1 MCGIAGELR
10 FLQAPGGGD
19 RVQPMLDFMVHRGP
33 DGEGLCEL
41 GPCTLGHRRLSIID
55 LDRGAQPMTSAC
67 GRYTISFNGEIYN
80 YIELREELQREGV
93 EFDTSSDTEVLLA
106 VLSRWGKRGI
116 ERLNGMFAFGL
127 WDAHA
132 RRLLLVRDRLGIK
145 PLYYYRGQDQLLF
158 ASDSGALASHP
169 EFPRRLEPRAVSHF
183 LTWRVVPVPY
193 TAYKD
198 TFQLEPGTWLEVDS
212 DGVVQTG
219 VYWFPEIPERA
230 ERRNLDELSEELE
243 ALLAD
248 AVRIRIRSDV
258 PVGAFLS
265 GGVDSSTVVHWMK
278 EAMPGAHP
286 LTFTIGFRG
295 EEAAFDESE
304 WAGDVAA
311 HVGTDHHLHILKSY
325 EMVPLLRTA
334 SWFFSQ
340 PCGTGLPNYFVSQT
354 ARMHVT
360 VALAGVG
367 GDELFAGYTRFRL
380 GLNGASPVGAEL
392 RFLNSLV
399 SFSNDEKK
407 NLMTPDFFDEVR
419 DERSVDFVRCQNEAV
434 KTSDTINK
442 LCWLDLRHFMLND
455 LLYNLDKMSMAHS
468 LEARVPLLDHRIV
481 EFALRVPPEAK
492 VHRGIQKYLLKR
504 VMMKHLPHHVFFRAK
519 KGFSLPKQV
528 WIPDIRTFVEE
539 LVNRR
544 TVEERG
550 IFKWRELSA
559 YMERVF
565 ATKNISWHD
574 ANNLW
579 NVFNLELWC
588 QQFLDGAPELT
599 PPLAGVAVE

>member
-1 MCGIAGELR
+1 M
-10 FLQAPGGGD
+10 Q
-19 RVQPMLDFMVHRGP
+19 
-33 DGEGLCEL
+33 
-41 GPCTLGHRRLSIID
+41 
-55 LDRGAQPMTSAC
+55 
-67 GRYTISFNGEIYN
+67 
-80 YIELREELQREGV
+80 
-93 EFDTSSDTEVLLA
+93 
-106 VLSRWGKRGI
+106 
-116 ERLNGMFAFGL
+116 
-127 WDAHA
+127 
-132 RRLLLVRDRLGIK
+132 
-145 PLYYYRGQDQLLF
+145 
-158 ASDSGALASHP
+158 
-169 EFPRRLEPRAVSHF
+169 
-183 LTWRVVPVPY
+183 
-193 TAYKD
+193 
-198 TFQLEPGTWLEVDS
+198 
-212 DGVVQTG
+212 
-219 VYWFPEIPERA
+219 
-230 ERRNLDELSEELE
+230 LE

-248 AVRIRIRSDV
+248 AVRLRIRSDV

-278 EAMPGAHP
+278 TAMNGARP

-295 EEAAFDESE
+295 ADAAFDESD
-304 WAGDVAA
+304 WAGDVAS

-325 EMVPLLRTA
+325 EMVPLLRAA

-340 PCGTGLPNYFVSQT
+340 PCGTGLPNYFVSQM

-367 GDELFAGYTRFRL
+367 GDELFAGYSRFKV
-380 GLNGASPVGAEL
+380 GLNAVSARSAET

-399 SFSNDEKK
+399 SFSNDEKAR
-407 NLMTPDFFDEVR
+407 LMTPEFYEEVR
-419 DERSVDFVRCQNEAV
+419 DERSVDLIRRQNEAV
-434 KTSDTINK
+434 ETSDTINK

-528 WIPDIRTFVEE
+528 WIPDIRTFIED

-550 IFKWRELSA
+550 IFKWTELSA

-565 ATKNISWHD
+565 ANQTISWHD

-588 QQFLDGAPELT
+588 QQFLDRAPEVT
-599 PPLAGVAVE
+599 APLAGVAVD

>member
-1 MCGIAGELR
+1 M
-10 FLQAPGGGD
+10 
-19 RVQPMLDFMVHRGP
+19 QPMLDFMVHRGP
-33 DGEGLCEL
+33 DGEGLREL
-41 GPCTLGHRRLSIID
+41 GPCTVGHRRLSIID
-55 LDRGAQPMTSAC
+55 LDGGAQPMTSPC
-67 GRYTISFNGEIYN
+67 GRFTITYNGEIYN

-93 EFDTSSDTEVLLA
+93 EFETSSDTEVLLA
-106 VLSRWGKRGI
+106 VLTRWGKRGI
-116 ERLNGMFAFGL
+116 ARLNGMFALGL
-127 WDAHA
+127 WDAQA
-132 RRLLLVRDRLGIK
+132 NKLLLVRDRLGIK
-145 PLYYYRGQDQLLF
+145 PLYYYLGPDQLLF
-158 ASDSGALASHP
+158 GSDSGALASHP
-169 EFPRRLEPRAVSHF
+169 EFPRRLDPRGISHF

-198 TFQLEPGTWLEVDS
+198 TFQLEPGTWLEI
-212 DGVVQTG
+212 DGDGRKSTG
-219 VYWFPEIPERA
+219 VYWRPEIPERA
-230 ERRNLDELSEELE
+230 ERRPLGELAEELE

-248 AVRIRIRSDV
+248 AVRLRIRSDV

-278 EAMPGAHP
+278 TAMNGARP

-295 EEAAFDESE
+295 ADAAFDESD
-304 WAGDVAA
+304 WAGDVAS

-325 EMVPLLRTA
+325 EMVPLLRAA

-340 PCGTGLPNYFVSQT
+340 PCGTGLPNYFVSQM

-367 GDELFAGYTRFRL
+367 GDELFAGYSRFKV
-380 GLNGASPVGAEL
+380 GLNAVSARSAET

-399 SFSNDEKK
+399 SFSNDEKAR
-407 NLMTPDFFDEVR
+407 LMTPEFYEEVR
-419 DERSVDFVRCQNEAV
+419 DERSVDLIRRQNEAV
-434 KTSDTINK
+434 ETSDTINK

-528 WIPDIRTFVEE
+528 WIPDIRTFIED

-550 IFKWRELSA
+550 IFKWTELSA

-565 ATKNISWHD
+565 ANQTISWHD

-588 QQFLDGAPELT
+588 QQFLDRAPEVT
-599 PPLAGVAVE
+599 APLAGVAVD